1 MAAKTP
7 AAALT
12 DFSRGGT
19 RSYAEAKDVL
29 KAWAFVE
36 RRTSR
41 GHSFWHHTRGV
52 TLTITM
58 KRVLPAP
65 FKALIIK
72 KIKQIQ
78 LRD

>member
-1 MAAKTP
+1 MAKKTP
-7 AAALT
+7 EALLT
-12 DFSRGGT
+12 NFSRGGT

-36 RRTSR
+36 RRTSG
-41 GHSFWHHTRGV
+41 GHSFWLHPRGV

-58 KRVLPAP
+58 NRVLPAP
-65 FKALIIK
+65 YKALIIK
-72 KIKQIQ
+72 KIKQIK